1 MSLIDRLERRMSWV
15 AIPGVVKIIMLFQ
28 ALVWLLNIFRDDD
41 MLLHTLLYLD
51 KDLILSG
58 QVWRLFSFIFIPPVG
73 ATSFIFMFFAV
84 FFTIFLGSMLEEIWG
99 SFKLT
104 LYIIGGVASVVI
116 SEFLI
121 GFPNNSIMFPTF
133 LIIESILF
141 ACAVYNPNYVVRLFA
156 IIPIRLFWIAIF
168 AAGILL
174 LQALND
180 LRTASLILVSLL
192 HFFVVF
198 IPGMKR
204 SIQVK
209 AQVSSRRNQ
218 FENAQISKDEA
229 LHYCEYCGKTEKDD
243 EELIFRVAANGVEFC
258 EDCRDQLRV
267 LKSDEHSS
275 SRIIERSSKK
285 TRPPGRKGKKDR
297 WNYDQEDFK

>member
-1 MSLIDRLERRMSWV
+1 MSWV

-116 SEFLI
+116 AEFLI
-121 GFPNNSIMFPTF
+121 GFPNNSITFPTL

-168 AAGILL
+168 TSGILL

-180 LRTASLILVSLL
+180 LRTASLILVSML

-198 IPGMKR
+198 VPGMKR

-209 AQVSSRRNQ
+209 AQVSSRRNE

-243 EELIFRVAANGVEFC
+243 EELIFRVAANGIEFC
-258 EDCRDQLRV
+258 EDCRDQVRV
-267 LKSDEHSS
+267 LKSDEHSA

-285 TRPPGRKGKKDR
+285 TRPPRRKGKKER
-297 WNYDQEDFK
+297 WSFDKEDSK

>member
-1 MSLIDRLERRMSWV
+1 MSWV

-28 ALVWLLNIFRDDD
+28 ALVWLLNIFRGDESF
-41 MLLHTLLYLD
+41 LVALHLQ

-58 QVWRLFSFIFIPPVG
+58 EVWRLFSFIFIPPVG
-73 ATSFIFMFFAV
+73 PTDLIFMFFAV

-104 LYIIGGVASVVI
+104 LYIIGGVTSVVI
-116 SEFLI
+116 AEFI
-121 GFPNNSIMFPTF
+121 VGFPVINIDGKLEGFYKYPTF

-174 LQALND
+174 IQALND
-180 LRTASLILVSLL
+180 LRTASLILISLL

-267 LKSDEHSS
+267 LKSDEHSP

-297 WNYDQEDFK
+297 WNYDQEDSK